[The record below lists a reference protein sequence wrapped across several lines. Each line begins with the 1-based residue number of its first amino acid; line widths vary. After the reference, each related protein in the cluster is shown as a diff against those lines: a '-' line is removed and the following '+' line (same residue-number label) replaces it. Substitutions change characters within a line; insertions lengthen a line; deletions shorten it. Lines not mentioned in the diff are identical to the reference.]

1 MASFRLCRQHDTMQC
16 GAACLQMICK
26 HYGKNFSL
34 EYLDNLCSVSKD
46 GVSVESISKAAITMG
61 LEPIC
66 GFVDI
71 EKLKFI
77 DLPLIIYWGQNH
89 FVVLYKIK
97 RTITG
102 KHLYYIADPGFGFM
116 KYSTEEF
123 SGKWISDT
131 TVDAGKR
138 GIVIAL
144 NPNPE
149 FYTQEDERQKKYD
162 KSSLRILWQHFRY
175 HKKYLSQVILGLI
188 AGCIIQ
194 FIFPFLTQSIVDIG
208 IDNKDLTF
216 VYIILMAQLAFI
228 LGNVFIDFT
237 RRWLLLHVGMKI
249 NISLVSDFFIKLLK
263 LPMRFF
269 DIKLIGDIIERI
281 HDHKRVEEFLTTHFL
296 TAIFAGLSFI
306 VLSIILLHYNTL
318 IFAVFLVGNLLYAI
332 WLSLFLNKRRT
343 LDYML
348 FEKRAQNDNK
358 IYEFIRN
365 MQEIK
370 LQGCERRQR
379 WHWEDIQADTFD
391 IEVKMQK
398 IKQQQD
404 VGAFL
409 IRETQ
414 NIIIMV
420 LSASAVISGE
430 ITIGIMIAIQFILGQ
445 LRTPIDGLLNLI
457 YALQDVKV
465 SLDRIGEIH
474 NIEDEDHDDATAINL
489 ELASDRNISL
499 NNIDFRYDK
508 STDVYTLK
516 DVSIEIPFN
525 KVTAIVGHSGSGKST
540 LLKLILGYYSVEKGN
555 IKVGGYNIDSINKR
569 DWRNKCGIVMQ
580 NGAIFSESIARN
592 IAADD
597 NEIKIEQVK
606 KAAKIACISDFIETL
621 PLKYNTVIG
630 EDGIDLSQG
639 QKQRLL
645 IARAVY
651 KSPPFI
657 FLDEATNSLDAD
669 NENLI
674 VHNLSEVYNN
684 KTVIVIAHRL
694 STVMNADKIIVLHKG
709 RIVEIGNH
717 TELIARRGRYYRL
730 VKNQLELGE

>member
-263 LPMRFF
+263 LPNRF
-269 DIKLIGDIIERI
+269 
-281 HDHKRVEEFLTTHFL
+281 
-296 TAIFAGLSFI
+296 
-306 VLSIILLHYNTL
+306 N
-318 IFAVFLVGNLLYAI
+318 
-332 WLSLFLNKRRT
+332 
-343 LDYML
+343 
-348 FEKRAQNDNK
+348 
-358 IYEFIRN
+358 
-365 MQEIK
+365 
-370 LQGCERRQR
+370 
-379 WHWEDIQADTFD
+379 
-391 IEVKMQK
+391 
-398 IKQQQD
+398 
-404 VGAFL
+404 
-409 IRETQ
+409 
-414 NIIIMV
+414 
-420 LSASAVISGE
+420 
-430 ITIGIMIAIQFILGQ
+430 
-445 LRTPIDGLLNLI
+445 
-457 YALQDVKV
+457 
-465 SLDRIGEIH
+465 
-474 NIEDEDHDDATAINL
+474 
-489 ELASDRNISL
+489 
-499 NNIDFRYDK
+499 
-508 STDVYTLK
+508 
-516 DVSIEIPFN
+516 
-525 KVTAIVGHSGSGKST
+525 
-540 LLKLILGYYSVEKGN
+540 
-555 IKVGGYNIDSINKR
+555 
-569 DWRNKCGIVMQ
+569 
-580 NGAIFSESIARN
+580 
-592 IAADD
+592 
-597 NEIKIEQVK
+597 
-606 KAAKIACISDFIETL
+606 
-621 PLKYNTVIG
+621 
-630 EDGIDLSQG
+630 
-639 QKQRLL
+639 
-645 IARAVY
+645 
-651 KSPPFI
+651 
-657 FLDEATNSLDAD
+657 
-669 NENLI
+669 
-674 VHNLSEVYNN
+674 
-684 KTVIVIAHRL
+684 
-694 STVMNADKIIVLHKG
+694 
-709 RIVEIGNH
+709 
-717 TELIARRGRYYRL
+717 
-730 VKNQLELGE
+730 